1 MLCVLI
7 LFRAW
12 DKAKEKFGC
21 PPPEGTGCD
30 CDLLGIREAIPFQY
44 NPHSPPYLDIIGY
57 AFIALGGIIALAS
70 LLCICLVFESW
81 ER

>member
-7 LFRAW
+7 ILRAW
-12 DKAKEKFGC
+12 INAEDKYS
-21 PPPEGTGCD
+21 CD
-30 CDLLGIREAIPFQY
+30 SDLIGIREAIPFQY
-44 NPHSPPYLDIIGY
+44 NPHSPQYLDIIGY
-57 AFIALGGIIALAS
+57 AFMALGGIIALAS